1 MWNSTESPSMRWGI
15 NDAKRQCLTFKL
27 LIKSVSKQTPL
38 CIRACVQDYTTQVPR
53 GHEILSCPV
62 TRMYPTDDCEP
73 CKPGEVVCTHTHT
86 SGWSSPLALQ
96 PVLVSLHFYAVLKGN
111 GQRRL
116 SCDRN
121 ISGTRSF
128 GLCGPSCPL

>member
-1 MWNSTESPSMRWGI
+1 MRWGI

-62 TRMYPTDDCEP
+62 TRMYPTDDREP

-86 SGWSSPLALQ
+86 HL
-96 PVLVSLHFYAVLKGN
+96 
-111 GQRRL
+111 RL
-116 SCDRN
+116 EL
-121 ISGTRSF
+121 TP
-128 GLCGPSCPL
+128 GPSASISLSTFLRRS